1 MPRLISERGRR
12 TSWLVW
18 LAAIVCAILAIVVI
32 ITSIIVLAIYL
43 IYQPRMPYI
52 KVAYAQLNNLGYDQS
67 GLLEIE
73 MALKLV
79 VENDNTKVHAIFS
92 DQSFILQFHGIDV
105 AELPLSKLDLISHDE
120 IETIGDV
127 SPRKTEKMT
136 DGRTGLEAIWLS
148 ASPRGLL
155 GLVTCGHR
163 WVPPRTC
170 GAVSLTRLTDSEEP
184 MVDPA
189 RDAKR
194 HCPCYPG
201 RPLGFHGGPA
211 AGVDVSTV
219 APPLAH
225 FEKKPAPPPATAF
238 IRH

>member
-67 GLLEIE
+67 GLLQIE

-105 AELPLSKLDLISHDE
+105 AEL
-120 IETIGDV
+120 
-127 SPRKTEKMT
+127 
-136 DGRTGLEAIWLS
+136 
-148 ASPRGLL
+148 
-155 GLVTCGHR
+155 
-163 WVPPRTC
+163 
-170 GAVSLTRLTDSEEP
+170 LTRLTDSEEP

-211 AGVDVSTV
+211 AGVDLSTV